1 MRSAG
6 LECAAG
12 SVGAMGQAILWG
24 VVAAAPLLVGAV
36 LALLRRWPERL
47 LGIILGFGAGA
58 LMASIAFELWEQGVE
73 LAGHVPLIAGVA
85 AGALTYYVAAR
96 ILDARQ
102 AKTHVKAGGGSLA
115 VGALL
120 DGIPEQLVLGIG
132 LASGEGV
139 GIALVVAILVSNLPE
154 SIGSASDLLE
164 SGMRKGRVV
173 LLWAAVA
180 VVCALATVA
189 GFALADAVGTTFRT
203 SADGFAAGA
212 LLVMLV
218 DSMIPEAQS
227 KAKEST
233 GLATVLGFG
242 FAAWLALSA

>member
-1 MRSAG
+1 
-6 LECAAG
+6 
-12 SVGAMGQAILWG
+12 MGQAVLWG
-24 VVAAAPLLVGAV
+24 VVAASPLLVGAL
-36 LALLRRWPERL
+36 LALLRRWPPKW
-47 LGIILGFGAGA
+47 LGIVLGFGAGA
-58 LMASIAFELWEQGVE
+58 LMASIAFELWEEGLQ
-73 LAGHVPLIAGVA
+73 LAGAVPLVIGVA
-85 AGALTYYVAAR
+85 AGAIAYYIAAR

-102 AKTHVKAGGGSLA
+102 AKTHQPAGGPSLA
-115 VGALL
+115 VAALL

-132 LASGEGV
+132 VASGDGV

-173 LLWAAVA
+173 LLWAGVAVA
-180 VVCALATVA
+180 CALATVA
-189 GFALADAVGTTFRT
+189 GYALADAVGPDFR
-203 SADGFAAGA
+203 AAANGFAAGA

-233 GLATVLGFG
+233 GLATVLGFAV
-242 FAAWLALSA
+242 AAGLALTA